1 MKPLETWKSIIKCT
15 AAIRNTITKN
25 SLNTIQM
32 IWWVSA
38 LFISVIVGL
47 YLLRRYELNEG
58 FQDASVFDKASMCPV
73 LAEQINRHVS
83 KEEGLK
89 QENAVH
95 SLSIHNEFLNAYRKK
110 YSEMGCT

>member
-1 MKPLETWKSIIKCT
+1 MKRLKIWKSIIKCT
-15 AAIRNTITKN
+15 PAIRNNIRKN

-38 LFISVIVGL
+38 VFISVIVGL
-47 YLLRRYELNEG
+47 YLLRRYQLDEG
-58 FQDASVFDKASMCPV
+58 FQNASIFDKASMCPV

-95 SLSIHNEFLNAYRKK
+95 SLSIHNEFLDAYRKK
-110 YSEMGCT
+110 YSEMGCK